1 MLGLRVANPCASFG
15 VCGAL
20 ITVAPNCE
28 LDHFLMRLVMPRSPA
43 RSLGAGGYSFIELMS
58 VMLVLSVMFA
68 IVLPRI
74 APALERTKVN
84 GAANVLASDLQYAQT
99 LAVRNRK
106 PMAVILQPA
115 SRQYV
120 IRERDDVTKVF
131 RTRLMGSASDFSLD
145 EFTATP
151 GSVHLYP
158 NGLAVPDI
166 TFTLGLNGYRREVR
180 LTRAGQIRIVRAP

>member
-1 MLGLRVANPCASFG
+1 
-15 VCGAL
+15 
-20 ITVAPNCE
+20 
-28 LDHFLMRLVMPRSPA
+28 
-43 RSLGAGGYSFIELMS
+43 MS
-58 VMLVLSVMFA
+58 VMLVLSVLLA

-99 LAVRNRK
+99 LAVRHRR

-115 SRQYV
+115 SRQYI
-120 IRERDDVTKVF
+120 IRERDDATKVF

-151 GSVHLYP
+151 ASVYLYP
-158 NGLAVPDI
+158 NGIAVPDI

-180 LTRAGQIRIVRAP
+180 MTRAGQIRIVRAP